1 MFGIRKVKN
10 KAPWKC
16 VIIDL
21 NRKDIV
27 RTFFEKEMRKSSQK
41 EFRIEKV
48 IRRNGDGLC
57 IKWKAMT
64 THLIAELI

>member
-10 KAPWKC
+10 KVPWKC

-57 IKWKAMT
+57 IKWKAMA